1 MNIGILILMIIGG
14 GVGVLS
20 SLYIALSFPAVI
32 VWKIYRKIRYGYKLT
47 YQLYELLFYDSVQIL
62 FDLIH
67 FGQDLFLLFVEQQ
80 FLIVLIILVTVIF
93 L

>member
-32 VWKIYRKIRYGYKLT
+32 VWKIYRKTRYGYKLT
-47 YQLYELLFYDSVQIL
+47 Y
-62 FDLIH
+62 
-67 FGQDLFLLFVEQQ
+67 
-80 FLIVLIILVTVIF
+80 
-93 L
+93 

>member
-32 VWKIYRKIRYGYKLT
+32 IWKIFRKIRHGYKLT
-47 YQLYELLFYDSVQIL
+47 YYFTAVFRSCSISSISDRISSCCLSNNN
-62 FDLIH
+62 
-67 FGQDLFLLFVEQQ
+67 FLLY
-80 FLIVLIILVTVIF
+80 
-93 L
+93 

>member
-20 SLYIALSFPAVI
+20 SLYIALSFPAVN

-47 YQLYELLFYDSVQIL
+47 Y
-62 FDLIH
+62 
-67 FGQDLFLLFVEQQ
+67 
-80 FLIVLIILVTVIF
+80 
-93 L
+93 

>member
-20 SLYIALSFPAVI
+20 SLYIELSFPAVI

-47 YQLYELLFYDSVQIL
+47 Y
-62 FDLIH
+62 
-67 FGQDLFLLFVEQQ
+67 
-80 FLIVLIILVTVIF
+80 
-93 L
+93 